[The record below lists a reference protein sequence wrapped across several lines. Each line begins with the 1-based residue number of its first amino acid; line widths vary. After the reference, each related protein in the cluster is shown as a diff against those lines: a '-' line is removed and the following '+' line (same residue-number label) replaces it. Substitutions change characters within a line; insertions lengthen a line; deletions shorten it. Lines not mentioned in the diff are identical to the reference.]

1 MCGIIQEGIP
11 YMKILRLSFF
21 SFLFSAIA
29 LILSDQVLYRLWLVP
44 QLSSLHHVPSYYFLL
59 VFLPM
64 VLVIIVFGLMLSS
77 WKQVCLVAFI
87 VALSH
92 QIYDYMSIVLESP
105 GYLISYALENPYN
118 FWLLRSFLML
128 CLYMAAFSIVWYS
141 KVVFLKTI
149 AHLTSRPFLKIQR
162 TVPSLRGNHGEAAA
176 GINENK
182 NKNEG
187 RMPAR
192 TTYHVVPNPSGWLV
206 KKGRAKKASS
216 AHSTKEEALRAAS
229 DVAKSHPLSQIV
241 VHKASGVIES
251 DRTFEYRHYKKK
263 KKKKEISRKIKKGLK
278 RNKRKEGE
286 QRLRRRKAAH
296 LGIAR
301 AKRERY
307 RRSLT
312 AKKRARTRKRK

>member
-1 MCGIIQEGIP
+1 
-11 YMKILRLSFF
+11 MKILRLIFW
-21 SFLFSAIA
+21 SFLFSALA
-29 LILSDQVLYRLWLVP
+29 LILSNQVLYRFWLVP
-44 QLSSLHHVPSYYFLL
+44 RLSSLQHIPSYDFFL

-92 QIYDYMSIVLESP
+92 QIHDYISMMLESP
-105 GYLISYALENPYN
+105 GYLISYALEDPYN
-118 FWLLRSFLML
+118 FWFLRSFLML
-128 CLYMAAFSIVWYS
+128 CVYVTAFSIVWYS
-141 KVVFLKTI
+141 KVVLQKTF
-149 AHLTSRPFLKIQR
+149 ARLTSRPFLKIQR
-162 TVPSLRGNHGEAAA
+162 RVPSLSADHGEAAA
-176 GINENK
+176 GIND

-192 TTYHVVPNPSGWLV
+192 ITYHVVPDPSGWLV

-278 RNKRKEGE
+278 RNKRKESE

-301 AKRERY
+301 LKRKRYLRRQTAKR
-307 RRSLT
+307 
-312 AKKRARTRKRK
+312 AAQKRIK

>member
-1 MCGIIQEGIP
+1 
-11 YMKILRLSFF
+11 MKILRLILWA
-21 SFLFSAIA
+21 FLFSTLA
-29 LILSDQVLYRLWLVP
+29 LILSDQVLYRHWLVP
-44 QLSSLHHVPSYYFLL
+44 QLSSVHHIPSFHFIL

-64 VLVIIVFGLMLSS
+64 VLVVIVFGLMLSS
-77 WKQVCLVAFI
+77 WKHVCLVAFV

-92 QIYDYMSIVLESP
+92 QLHEYMNMVFASY
-105 GYLISYALENPYN
+105 GYLVSSALVDPYT
-118 FWLLRSFLML
+118 FWFLHSFILL
-128 CLYMAAFSIVWYS
+128 CVYGAAFSIVWYS
-141 KVVFLKTI
+141 KILLQKIVFRR
-149 AHLTSRPFLKIQR
+149 TSLH
-162 TVPSLRGNHGEAAA
+162 GNHEEGTASVHET
-176 GINENK
+176 
-182 NKNEG
+182 KNEVH
-187 RMPAR
+187 MPAR
-192 TTYHVVPNPSGWLV
+192 ITYHVVPDPSGWLV

-278 RNKRKEGE
+278 RNKRKENE

-301 AKRERY
+301 LKRKRY
-307 RRSLT
+307 LRRQA
-312 AKKRARTRKRK
+312 AKKSVRRRKK